1 MTPNYSDPTR
11 ITFAVQK
18 NGRLADASLLLLE
31 RCGLHLARS
40 RDGLFA
46 YGESMPVDLLFVRD
60 DDIPSLVADGHADF
74 GIVGRNVAD
83 EYALGAVAFEP
94 AFAGKGGDAGY
105 PAMNGAHAGN
115 APETADGRYA
125 TDEINGDDDAHDTRV
140 STAAPFSIRAGL
152 SFGACRLSIAV
163 PESVAYHDAS
173 SLANKRIATSYP
185 NITRRFLRA
194 NNVDADVVKLS
205 GSVELAPRLG
215 SADAIADIVATGRTL
230 RAHNL
235 REVDVVMTS
244 TAVVLQSNTALDDPL
259 AEVADRLFLRID
271 STLRVDESK
280 YVMLHAPVASV
291 DRIAE
296 LLPGA
301 ERPTILPLA
310 GCSDR
315 VALHAVCG
323 EAVLWEHLESLK
335 SAGASAI
342 IVLPVE
348 RMLL

>member
-1 MTPNYSDPTR
+1 MTSSFRDPSR
-11 ITFAVQK
+11 ISFAVQK

-60 DDIPSLVADGHADF
+60 DDIPRLVADGHADF

-83 EYALGAVAFEP
+83 E
-94 AFAGKGGDAGY
+94 FAGDS
-105 PAMNGAHAGN
+105 P
-115 APETADGRYA
+115 R
-125 TDEINGDDDAHDTRV
+125 
-140 STAAPFSIRAGL
+140 FSIRTGL
-152 SFGACRLSIAV
+152 GFGACRLAIAV
-163 PESVAYHDAS
+163 PESANYMNPS
-173 SLANKRIATSYP
+173 SLTGKRIATSYP

-194 NNVDADVVKLS
+194 NDVDADVVTLS

-215 SADAIADIVATGRTL
+215 SADAISDIVATGRTL

-235 REVDVVMTS
+235 REVDTIMNS
-244 TAVVLQSNTALDDPL
+244 TAVVLQSESALSEPL
-259 AEVADRLFLRID
+259 SEIANRLFLRID

-280 YVMLHAPVASV
+280 YVMLHAPISAV
-291 DRIAE
+291 DRVAE

-310 GCSDR
+310 GSSDR

-335 SAGASAI
+335 AVGASAI
-342 IVLPVE
+342 LVLPVE

>member
-1 MTPNYSDPTR
+1 MTPNYNDPTR
-11 ITFAVQK
+11 ITVAVQK

-60 DDIPSLVADGHADF
+60 DDIPSLVADGHANF

-83 EYALGAVAFEP
+83 EYTPEVA
-94 AFAGKGGDAGY
+94 D
-105 PAMNGAHAGN
+105 
-115 APETADGRYA
+115 
-125 TDEINGDDDAHDTRV
+125 
-140 STAAPFSIRAGL
+140 APFSIRAGL
-152 SFGACRLSIAV
+152 PFGACRLSIAV
-163 PESVAYHDAS
+163 PESIRYDNVTSLS
-173 SLANKRIATSYP
+173 SKRIATSYP

-235 REVDVVMTS
+235 REVDVVMNS
-244 TAVVLQSNTALDDPL
+244 TAVVLQSNSSLDDSL
-259 AEVADRLFLRID
+259 GEVANRLFMRIA
-271 STLRVDESK
+271 STVRVDESK

-335 SAGASAI
+335 AAGASAI
-342 IVLPVE
+342 LVLPVE